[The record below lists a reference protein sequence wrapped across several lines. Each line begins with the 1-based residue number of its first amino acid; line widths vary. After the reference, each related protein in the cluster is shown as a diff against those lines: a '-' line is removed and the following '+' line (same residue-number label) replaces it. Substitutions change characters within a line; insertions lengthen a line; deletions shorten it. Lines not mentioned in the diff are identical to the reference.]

1 MRQVK
6 RTVKKSIEVGIVEAR
21 MVRRSAGAN
30 FVGPSFDPILLR
42 ALQGPP
48 PSSLIAFTRIM

>member
-1 MRQVK
+1 M
-6 RTVKKSIEVGIVEAR
+6 KKSIEVGIVEAR

-30 FVGPSFDPILLR
+30 FVGPSFEPILLS

-48 PSSLIAFTRIM
+48 PSSFIAFTRIM